1 MPIMTKP
8 HITSI
13 STLLSDL
20 LHDYATEID
29 RAYLKAEGKLT
40 ISTSIKLRGD
50 MAEVGIAFSQ
60 GKIKDGGKINL
71 QGELQAAGEEA

>member
-1 MPIMTKP
+1 MIMTKG
-8 HITSI
+8 HIQAI
-13 STLLSDL
+13 STLVADL
-20 LHDYATEID
+20 LHDYANEID

-40 ISTSIKLRGD
+40 ISTSIKLKGD

-60 GKIKDGGKINL
+60 GKVKDGGKINL